1 MNQSYQDL
9 VILLARGI
17 SQRKMY
23 SEDHPKVQ
31 ACAREFCDN
40 LTRLQMQDHK
50 TKFFIG
56 VVNGKLVHE
65 GKFLIGPSII
75 GSRLNVFAKMLEC
88 GGFLFN
94 QGLTIQEVKTFF
106 TLASQ
111 PNKSWGSLTEA
122 RQLLKSKKIANIELS
137 PPYEDPGWFGQFLF
151 DEKENMGLPEGEGE
165 DWEKLLP
172 AFQSLYS
179 TLETA
184 HDSGHSGRSL
194 DLNAA
199 RGSTEKLLQAIDG
212 PFTDIMQLVRYPDY
226 DTYTVGHS
234 VRVAMFAVIVGRH
247 LNLPKSIQNEMGV
260 AALLHDVGKSRIPAE
275 ILFKPGRLDE
285 RERAVIEEH
294 AEIGARML
302 MESGGASEMTIA
314 VAWGHHR
321 RFDGKGYPAMVLGSH
336 ESPVTQIIN
345 VCDVFEALTAIRPY
359 KQAHTARKAYEIM
372 LSQPGWF
379 CPNALSSF
387 CAAVGL
393 YPPGSMVKLTSGHRA
408 QVMAPG
414 ELFDRP
420 KIKLSH
426 NPDGQKLEDSDQ
438 AEIDLSTHRS
448 KVAVEDLLVFK

>member
-1 MNQSYQDL
+1 MKQSYQDL

-23 SEDHPKVQ
+23 AEDHPKITS
-31 ACAREFCDN
+31 CARDFNEK
-40 LTRLQMQDHK
+40 LGRLQMKDGN

-56 VVNGKLVHE
+56 VVDGKLVHE
-65 GKFLIGPSII
+65 GKYLIGPSIV
-75 GSRLNVFAKMLEC
+75 GSRLNVFAQMLGC

-94 QGLTIQEVKTFF
+94 QGLTEAEVKTFF
-106 TLASQ
+106 TMAATQ
-111 PNKSWGSLTEA
+111 KNSWGSLTEA
-122 RQLLKSKKIANIELS
+122 RQDLKSNNIVNIELS

-151 DEKENMGLPEGEGE
+151 AEKENMSSDDGESE
-165 DWEKLLP
+165 DWEKILP

-194 DLNAA
+194 DLSSA
-199 RGSTEKLLQAIDG
+199 RGSTEKLLKAIDG

-226 DTYTVGHS
+226 NTYTVGHS

-247 LNLPKSIQNEMGV
+247 LDLPKDVLNELGV

-275 ILFKPGRLDE
+275 ILFKPGQLDE
-285 RERAVIEEH
+285 RERAVIEKH
-294 AEIGARML
+294 PEIGARML
-302 MESGGASEMTIA
+302 MESGDASEMTIA
-314 VAWGHHR
+314 AAWGHHR
-321 RFDGKGYPAMVLGSH
+321 RYDGQGYPDMPLGGH

-359 KQAHTARKAYEIM
+359 KKAHTSRKAYEIM

-393 YPPGSMVKLTSGHRA
+393 YPPGSLVKLTSGHRA
-408 QVMAPG
+408 QVLAPG

-420 KIKLSH
+420 KVRLSH
-426 NPDGQKLEDSDQ
+426 TPGGQDLAQKEQ
-438 AEIDLSTHRS
+438 VEIDLSTHQS
-448 KVAVEDLLVFK
+448 NVAVQELLIIS